1 MIVAIDGPAAAG
13 KGTLARNV
21 AKYFGF
27 AYLDTG
33 SLYRAVGLTVLNQ
46 GGDPADEKIA
56 AKVAEEFEVKD
67 IFAIMNNP
75 DIRNERAGSAASKV
89 SAIPAVR
96 KALFDFQRNFAENP
110 ILENGQKAQGSVL
123 DGRDIGTV
131 VCPDANVKLFVTAST
146 EVRAQRRYLEQ
157 KEKGL
162 DVTLEATIEDMKI
175 RDERDSSRSAAPLKP
190 AADAVILD
198 TSEMSIDE
206 VFDMAVQLVKKA
218 N

>member
-13 KGTLARNV
+13 KGTLAKNV
-21 AKYFGF
+21 AKHFNF

-46 GGDPADEKIA
+46 GGDPSDEKIA
-56 AKVAEEFEVKD
+56 TKVAEEFEVKD

-75 DIRNERAGSAASKV
+75 EIRNERAGSAASKV
-89 SAIPAVR
+89 SVIPAVR

-110 ILENGQKAQGSVL
+110 ILENGQKAKGSVL

-131 VCPDANVKLFVTAST
+131 VCPDADVKLFVTAST
-146 EVRAQRRYLEQ
+146 EVRAKRRYLEQ

-162 DVTLEATIEDMKI
+162 DVTLEATIADMKI
-175 RDERDSSRSAAPLKP
+175 RDERDSSRSTAPLKP
-190 AADAVILD
+190 ADDAVILD

-206 VFDMAVQLVKKA
+206 VFGIAVKMVEKNQ
-218 N
+218 